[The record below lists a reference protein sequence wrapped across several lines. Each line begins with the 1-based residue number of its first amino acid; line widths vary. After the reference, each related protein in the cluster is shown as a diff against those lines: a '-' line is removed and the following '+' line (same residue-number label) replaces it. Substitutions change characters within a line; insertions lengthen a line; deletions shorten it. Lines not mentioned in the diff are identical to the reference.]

1 MTEHLNQE
9 ETIQDTPSEQNADL
23 TQQTTEPE
31 VTPQDEWSGQESTDG
46 HDGDHEEEKEG
57 LEDKKEKKECKE
69 SKKRELQKQVEQ
81 LTAALAEEKD
91 RYARMFAEYENFRR
105 RSQKER
111 ENVYADAYA
120 EALGEV
126 MPMVDN
132 LERALQC
139 GEGEQLHKGLEMVM
153 NQFQEM
159 LKKLGIETFGE
170 KGDTFDPNIHH
181 AIMHEDD
188 ENLPENSIV
197 EVFQRGYKK
206 GERIIRCAMVKVAN

>member
-1 MTEHLNQE
+1 MTDNLNQE

-31 VTPQDEWSGQESTDG
+31 ATPQDELSGQESTGG
-46 HDGDHEEEKEG
+46 HDGDNEKEKEG

-81 LTAALAEEKD
+81 LTAALGEEKD

-181 AIMHEDD
+181 AIMHEDN

>member
-1 MTEHLNQE
+1 MTENLNQE
-9 ETIQDTPSEQNADL
+9 ETIQDTPSEQNADM
-23 TQQTTEPE
+23 TQQTTD
-31 VTPQDEWSGQESTDG
+31 TQAMPQDDLSGQEPTGG
-46 HDGDHEEEKEG
+46 HDGDNEEEKDDRE
-57 LEDKKEKKECKE
+57 EKKDKKECKE

-81 LTAALAEEKD
+81 LTAALSEEKD

-139 GEGEQLHKGLEMVM
+139 GEGEQLRKGLEMVM

-206 GERIIRCAMVKVAN
+206 GERIIRCAMVKVVN

>member
-1 MTEHLNQE
+1 M
-9 ETIQDTPSEQNADL
+9 
-23 TQQTTEPE
+23 
-31 VTPQDEWSGQESTDG
+31 
-46 HDGDHEEEKEG
+46 
-57 LEDKKEKKECKE
+57 
-69 SKKRELQKQVEQ
+69 
-81 LTAALAEEKD
+81 TAALAEEKD

-181 AIMHEDD
+181 AIMHEDN

>member
-9 ETIQDTPSEQNADL
+9 ETIQDTPSEQNAEM
-23 TQQTTEPE
+23 TQQTTDSEA
-31 VTPQDEWSGQESTDG
+31 TSQDEWSGQESTDG

>member
-1 MTEHLNQE
+1 MTENLNQE

-31 VTPQDEWSGQESTDG
+31 ATPQDEWSGQESTGG
-46 HDGDHEEEKEG
+46 HDGDNEKEKEG

-111 ENVYADAYA
+111 DNVYADAYA

-181 AIMHEDD
+181 AIMHEDN

>member
-1 MTEHLNQE
+1 MTENLNQE
-9 ETIQDTPSEQNADL
+9 ETVQDTSSEQNADL

-31 VTPQDEWSGQESTDG
+31 ATPQDELSGQESTGG
-46 HDGDHEEEKEG
+46 HDGDNEKEKEG

-181 AIMHEDD
+181 AIMHEDN

>member
-9 ETIQDTPSEQNADL
+9 ETIQDTPSEQNAEM
-23 TQQTTEPE
+23 TQQTTDSEA
-31 VTPQDEWSGQESTDG
+31 TSQDEWSGQESTDG

-57 LEDKKEKKECKE
+57 VDDKKDKKECKE

-81 LTAALAEEKD
+81 LTAALSEEKD

-181 AIMHEDD
+181 AIMHEDN

>member
-23 TQQTTEPE
+23 TQQTTDSEA
-31 VTPQDEWSGQESTDG
+31 TSQDEWSGQESTDG

-81 LTAALAEEKD
+81 LTAALSEEKD

-170 KGDTFDPNIHH
+170 KGETFDPNIHH

>member
-9 ETIQDTPSEQNADL
+9 ETIQDTPSEQNAEM
-23 TQQTTEPE
+23 TQQTTDSEA
-31 VTPQDEWSGQESTDG
+31 TSQDEWSGQESTDG

-57 LEDKKEKKECKE
+57 VDDKKDKKECKE

-181 AIMHEDD
+181 AIMHEDN

>member
-9 ETIQDTPSEQNADL
+9 ETIQDTPSEQNAEM
-23 TQQTTEPE
+23 TQQTTDSEA
-31 VTPQDEWSGQESTDG
+31 TSQDEWSGQESTDG

-57 LEDKKEKKECKE
+57 VDDKKDKKECKE

-81 LTAALAEEKD
+81 LTEALAEEKD

-181 AIMHEDD
+181 AIMHEDN

>member
-1 MTEHLNQE
+1 MTDNLNQE

-31 VTPQDEWSGQESTDG
+31 ATPQDELSGQESTGG
-46 HDGDHEEEKEG
+46 HDGDNEKEKEG

-81 LTAALAEEKD
+81 LTEALGEEKD

-181 AIMHEDD
+181 AIMHEDN

>member
-1 MTEHLNQE
+1 MTENLNQE
-9 ETIQDTPSEQNADL
+9 ETIQDTPSEQNADM
-23 TQQTTEPE
+23 TQQTTD
-31 VTPQDEWSGQESTDG
+31 TQAMPQDDLSGQEPTGG
-46 HDGDHEEEKEG
+46 HDGDNEEEKDDRE
-57 LEDKKEKKECKE
+57 EKKDKKECKE

-81 LTAALAEEKD
+81 LTAALSEEKD

-139 GEGEQLHKGLEMVM
+139 GEGEQLRKGLEMVM

-159 LKKLGIETFGE
+159 LKKLGIETFCE

-206 GERIIRCAMVKVAN
+206 GERIIRCAMVKVVN

>member
-1 MTEHLNQE
+1 MSKKEKREKDQEKNIPQQETACEE
-9 ETIQDTPSEQNADL
+9 ETEKQ
-23 TQQTTEPE
+23 PE
-31 VTPQDEWSGQESTDG
+31 AETKA
-46 HDGDHEEEKEG
+46 GDHEAAAEEAQSSP
-57 LEDKKEKKECKE
+57 LE
-69 SKKRELQKQVEQ
+69 ELQKELGRQKD
-81 LTAALAEEKD
+81 LLLRTA
-91 RYARMFAEYENFRR
+91 AEYENFRR

-181 AIMHEDD
+181 AIMHEDN

>member
-1 MTEHLNQE
+1 MTENLNQE
-9 ETIQDTPSEQNADL
+9 ETIQDIPSEQNADM

-31 VTPQDEWSGQESTDG
+31 ATPQDELSGQESTGG
-46 HDGDHEEEKEG
+46 HDGDNEEEKEG
-57 LEDKKEKKECKE
+57 LEDKKDKKECKE

-81 LTAALAEEKD
+81 LTAALSEEKD

>member
-1 MTEHLNQE
+1 MTENLNQE
-9 ETIQDTPSEQNADL
+9 ETVQDTPSEQNADL

-31 VTPQDEWSGQESTDG
+31 ETPQDELSGQESTGG
-46 HDGDHEEEKEG
+46 HDGDNEKEKEG
-57 LEDKKEKKECKE
+57 LEDNKEKKECKE

-81 LTAALAEEKD
+81 LTEALAEEKD

-111 ENVYADAYA
+111 DNVYADAYA

-181 AIMHEDD
+181 AIMHEDN

>member
-1 MTEHLNQE
+1 MTENLNQE
-9 ETIQDTPSEQNADL
+9 ETVQDTPSEQNADL

-31 VTPQDEWSGQESTDG
+31 ATPQDELSGQESTG
-46 HDGDHEEEKEG
+46 GYDGDNEKEKEG

-81 LTAALAEEKD
+81 LTEALAEEKD

-181 AIMHEDD
+181 AIMHEDN